1 MKRILAIV
9 ILMGCWWQMA
19 FAQTATELQATAK
32 TFMQQGD
39 YANAILVLNRAI
51 QMEPKN
57 IDITKDLA
65 MGYYLQ
71 RDNTRALEMIK
82 TTLDREDADDQC
94 YQIAGI
100 IYQQLN
106 LPKEADKVYRKGL
119 KKFPISGPLYNDL
132 AELLYN
138 QKDYT
143 AIKLWEK
150 GIELDPDF
158 PQNYYNACKYY
169 DNVGTDVVW
178 SILYGEIFVNMV
190 PLSTNAPEIKSII
203 TESYKKLFMNIDIA
217 KDITDKNKSAFT
229 TAFIET
235 MNKQSGVVAAGINP
249 ESLTM
254 IRTRFIL
261 DWSKQYEAKFPFRLF
276 DLQKQLLQEGLFDA
290 YDQWLFGAAQ
300 NLAVFQNWTVVHATE
315 YNELNRFQRGRVF
328 KIPVTQYYRY

>member
-9 ILMGCWWQMA
+9 ILMSCLWQMT

-57 IDITKDLA
+57 IDITKDLS

-71 RDNTRALEMIK
+71 RDNTRALELIK

-100 IYQQLN
+100 IYQQLD

-158 PQNYYNACKYY
+158 PKNYYNACKYY
-169 DNVGTDVVW
+169 DNAGTDVVW

-190 PLSTNAPEIKSII
+190 PLSTNAPEIKSIV
-203 TESYKKLFMNIDIA
+203 TEGYKKLFMNIDIA

-229 TAFIET
+229 NAFIET
-235 MNKQSGVVAAGINP
+235 MNKQSGVVVAGINP

-254 IRTRFIL
+254 VRTRFIL

-290 YDQWLFGAAQ
+290 YNQWLFGAAQ
-300 NLAVFQNWTVVHATE
+300 NLAVFQNWTVVHAAE

-328 KIPVTQYYRY
+328 KIPVTQYYRF